1 MYEPTELTSA
11 LTGDRHTAK
20 YLPDGRLFISFRD
33 MAKNSPTKG
42 CWVAWVG
49 TYDDIVN
56 GREGQ
61 YRVLIKRPINNNPDC
76 AYPGVEILPD
86 GTIVSTTYGRWE
98 HPDYA
103 FIYGLRIHI
112 SELDEKYGW

>member
-1 MYEPTELTSA
+1 MEDSLYPFGIWQRIL
-11 LTGDRHTAK
+11 
-20 YLPDGRLFISFRD
+20 LP
-33 MAKNSPTKG
+33 K
-42 CWVAWVG
+42 VAWVG

-112 SELDEKYGW
+112 SELDEKYGR